1 MKMFVRCWGMV
12 LLLALAS
19 CEKDSAKVSG
29 ITVTPASVTLE
40 AGKTVSLKAAVVP
53 ETAADKT
60 VRWESENPAVA
71 DVTASGV
78 VTAKTAGETSVTA
91 VTTDGNYR
99 ASCLITVIGKTDVT
113 GVRIDET
120 FPVPVGKEVGL
131 NYAVLPTDASVKTVL
146 FTVEKG
152 KESVLTL
159 EDSNRGIVKGVA
171 VGTAQVTVTTA
182 EGGYSDSCAVTVY
195 RAAEKVTITS
205 DGYDAAAGLE
215 AGLTLTL
222 TATVSGEPTYDTV
235 FWATSDPQTAA
246 VDADGTVTA
255 KAPGTVT
262 VRASLHPFDN
272 PEYPADVTA
281 EIEIDI
287 VAGGAAVESVAINEG
302 ETVTMFRGETK
313 QLTCTVNPPNASEKT
328 VVWSVTEGADV
339 VSVNA
344 DTGEVTALGPGR
356 ATVTVTSR
364 SDATKTDSCT
374 VTVREAVTAV
384 RLDRDSLQLTLTE
397 AGKTETLTAAVEPQ
411 EATDHSV
418 LWTADP
424 EGIVSVENGTVTAL
438 NAGTATVRVESV
450 SNPGVYDEC
459 EVTVIS
465 PVTQITLNHSVYPA
479 DSGTFEVGLDFVLS
493 ATVTPGDAT
502 DKRLIWSV
510 SPADI
515 VSLDVATGTAPATGT
530 VTVTALK
537 AGTATVTVTAADGFG
552 ASASCD
558 VTVSPATAAVTK
570 IVLNRESVNLYK
582 GKNYRLT
589 ASVEPPNAAD
599 KTVTWSLEGGDGVA
613 TLSDD
618 GHLSVDS
625 NAGAAMFTVK
635 ATAGDASGVTAT
647 CAVTVRTELI
657 PAGALF
663 DAVADV
669 TGKQNFTEDD
679 LANVSELEVDP
690 ASGTKALYGL
700 ELMPNLLSLDCS
712 GGYLT
717 DLDTSMNPKLET
729 LICNGNSLEKL
740 DLRSNS
746 ALKNL
751 VCGYQGFK
759 KVTLYLPSSLWERWD
774 NEWSRND
781 SNDNVTLV
789 RE

>member
-12 LLLALAS
+12 LLLALAG
-19 CEKDSAKVSG
+19 CEKDPVKVSG
-29 ITVTPASVTLE
+29 VTVTPASVTLE

-78 VTAKTAGETSVTA
+78 VTAKAAGETSVTA

-146 FTVEKG
+146 FTVEEG
-152 KESVLTL
+152 KEDVLTL

-195 RAAEKVTITS
+195 RAAEKVTITA

-215 AGLTLTL
+215 AGLTLAL
-222 TATVSGEPTYDTV
+222 TATVSGEPTYGTV

-246 VDADGTVTA
+246 VDAKGTVTA

-272 PEYPADVTA
+272 PDYPADVTA

-287 VAGGAAVESVAINEG
+287 VAGSAAVESVAINEG
-302 ETVTMFRGETK
+302 ETVTMFKGETK
-313 QLTCTVNPPNASEKT
+313 QLTCTVNPLNASEKT
-328 VVWSVTEGADV
+328 VVWSVTEGDDV

-344 DTGEVTALGPGR
+344 DTGEVTALRPGS

-364 SDATKTDSCT
+364 SDDAKSDSCT

-384 RLDRDSLQLTLTE
+384 RLDRNSLQLTLTE
-397 AGKTETLTAAVEPQ
+397 DGKTATLTAAVEPE
-411 EATDHSV
+411 EATDRTV
-418 LWTADP
+418 RWTAVPD
-424 EGIVSVENGTVTAL
+424 GIVSVENGTVTAL
-438 NAGTATVRVESV
+438 KAGTATVRAESV

-479 DSGTFEVGLDFVLS
+479 APGTFEVGLDFVLS

-502 DKRLIWSV
+502 DKRLTWSV
-510 SPADI
+510 SPENI
-515 VSLDVATGTAPATGT
+515 VSLDAATG
-530 VTVTALK
+530 TVTALK
-537 AGTATVTVTAADGFG
+537 AGTATVTVSAADGFG
-552 ASASCD
+552 ASASC
-558 VTVSPATAAVTK
+558 VITVSPATAAVTK

-582 GKNYRLT
+582 GKSYRLT
-589 ASVEPPNAAD
+589 ASVEPPNAAV
-599 KTVTWSLEGGDGVA
+599 KTVTWSLEGGDVPA
-613 TLSDD
+613 TISDD
-618 GHLSVDS
+618 GLLSVNS
-625 NAGAAMFTVK
+625 NAGTAMFTVK
-635 ATAGDASGVTAT
+635 ATAGNDSGVTAT

-663 DAVADV
+663 DAVAVV

-679 LANVSELEVDP
+679 LANVSELKVAA
-690 ASGTKALYGL
+690 ASGTTALYGL

-712 GGYLT
+712 GGFLT

-781 SNDNVTLV
+781 SNGNVTLV

>member
-60 VRWESENPAVA
+60 VRWESENPTVA

-78 VTAKTAGETSVTA
+78 VTAKAAGETSVTA

-113 GVRIDET
+113 GVRIEET

-146 FTVEKG
+146 FTVEEG
-152 KESVLTL
+152 KEDVLTL
-159 EDSNRGIVKGVA
+159 EDPNRGIVKGVA
-171 VGTAQVTVTTA
+171 VGAAQVTVTTA

-222 TATVSGEPTYDTV
+222 TATVSGEPTYSTV

-246 VDADGTVTA
+246 VAANGTVTA
-255 KAPGTVT
+255 KEPGTVT

-272 PEYPADVTA
+272 PDYPADVTA
-281 EIEIDI
+281 EIKIDI
-287 VAGGAAVESVAINEG
+287 VAGSAAVESVVINEG

-313 QLTCTVNPPNASEKT
+313 QLTCTVNPANASEKT

-344 DTGEVTALGPGR
+344 DTGEVTALRPGS
-356 ATVTVTSR
+356 ATVTVTSQ
-364 SDATKTDSCT
+364 SDAAKSASCT
-374 VTVREAVTAV
+374 VTVQEAVTAV
-384 RLDRDSLQLTLTE
+384 RLNSDSLRLTLTGD
-397 AGKTETLTAAVEPQ
+397 GKTAPLTAAVEPQ
-411 EATDHSV
+411 EATDPTV
-418 LWTADP
+418 RWTADP

-438 NAGTATVRVESV
+438 KAGTATVRAESV

-465 PVTQITLNHSVYPA
+465 PVTQITLNHSDYPA
-479 DSGTFEVGLDFVLS
+479 DPGTFEVGLDFVLS

-510 SPADI
+510 SPENI
-515 VSLDVATGTAPATGT
+515 VSLDAATGTA
-530 VTVTALK
+530 TALE

-552 ASASCD
+552 ASASCV
-558 VTVSPATAAVTK
+558 VTVSPATADVTK

-582 GKNYRLT
+582 GGSYRLT
-589 ASVEPPNAAD
+589 ASVEPPNAAV
-599 KTVTWSLEGGDGVA
+599 KTVTWSLEGGDVPA
-613 TLSDD
+613 TISDD
-618 GHLSVDS
+618 GLLSVNS
-625 NAGAAMFTVK
+625 NAGTAMFTVK
-635 ATAGDASGVTAT
+635 ATAGDASRVTAT
-647 CAVTVRTELI
+647 CKVTVRKELI

-663 DAVADV
+663 DAVVAA
-669 TGKQNFTEDD
+669 TGKQNFTEVD
-679 LANVSELEVDP
+679 LANVSGLEVAA
-690 ASGTKALYGL
+690 ASDTTALYGL

-712 GGYLT
+712 GGFLT
-717 DLDTSMNPKLET
+717 DLDTSMNPELET
-729 LICNGNSLEKL
+729 LICNGNSLKKL
-740 DLRSNS
+740 DLRSNT

-751 VCGYQGFK
+751 VCGNQGSNEL
-759 KVTLYLPSSLWERWD
+759 TLYLPSSLWEMWD
-774 NEWSRND
+774 NEWSGNKLFNR
-781 SNDNVTLV
+781 NVTLV

>member
-78 VTAKTAGETSVTA
+78 VTAKAAGETSVTA

-99 ASCLITVIGKTDVT
+99 ASCLVTVIGKTDVT
-113 GVRIDET
+113 GVRIEET

-146 FTVEKG
+146 FTVEEG
-152 KESVLTL
+152 KEDVLTL

-195 RAAEKVTITS
+195 RAAEKVTITA

-222 TATVSGEPTYDTV
+222 TATVSGEPTYGTV

-246 VDADGTVTA
+246 VATDGTVTA
-255 KAPGTVT
+255 KEPGTVT

-281 EIEIDI
+281 EIKIDI
-287 VAGGAAVESVAINEG
+287 VAGSAAVESVAINEG
-302 ETVTMFRGETK
+302 ETVAMFKGETK

-344 DTGEVTALGPGR
+344 DTGEVTALRPGS

-364 SDATKTDSCT
+364 SDAAKSDSCT
-374 VTVREAVTAV
+374 VTVQEAVTAV
-384 RLDRDSLQLTLTE
+384 RLNSDSLRLTLTE
-397 AGKTETLTAAVEPQ
+397 DGKTETLTAAVEPE
-411 EATDHSV
+411 EATDRSV
-418 LWTADP
+418 RWTAVPD
-424 EGIVSVENGTVTAL
+424 GIVSVENGTVTAL
-438 NAGTATVRVESV
+438 NAGTATVRAESV

-479 DSGTFEVGLDFVLS
+479 ASERFEVGLDFVLS

-502 DKRLIWSV
+502 DKRLTWSV
-510 SPADI
+510 SPENI
-515 VSLDVATGTAPATGT
+515 VSLDDATG
-530 VTVTALK
+530 TVTALK
-537 AGTATVTVTAADGFG
+537 AGTATVTVSAADGFG

-558 VTVSPATAAVTK
+558 ITVSPATAAVTK

-582 GKNYRLT
+582 GKSYRLT
-589 ASVEPPNAAD
+589 ASVEPPNAAV
-599 KTVTWSLEGGDGVA
+599 KTVTWSLEG
-613 TLSDD
+613 DD
-618 GHLSVDS
+618 GAATISNDGLLSVNS

-635 ATAGDASGVTAT
+635 ATAGDASEVTAT
-647 CAVTVRTELI
+647 CAVTVRTDLI

-663 DAVADV
+663 DAVAV
-669 TGKQNFTEDD
+669 ATGKQNFTEFD
-679 LANVSELEVDP
+679 LENVSELEVAV
-690 ASGTKALYGL
+690 ASGTTALYGL

-774 NEWSRND
+774 NEWSRNG
-781 SNDNVTLV
+781 SNYNVTLV

>member
-78 VTAKTAGETSVTA
+78 VTAKAAGETSVTA

-113 GVRIDET
+113 GVRIAET

-146 FTVEKG
+146 FTVEEG
-152 KESVLTL
+152 KENVLTL

-182 EGGYSDSCAVTVY
+182 EGGYSDSCVVTVY
-195 RAAEKVTITS
+195 RAAEKVTITAE
-205 DGYDAAAGLE
+205 DYDAAVGLE
-215 AGLTLTL
+215 AGLTLAL

-235 FWATSDPQTAA
+235 FWETSDPQTAA
-246 VDADGTVTA
+246 VAANGTVTA

-272 PEYPADVTA
+272 PDYPADVTA
-281 EIEIDI
+281 EIKIDI
-287 VAGGAAVESVAINEG
+287 VAGSAAVESVAINEG

-328 VVWSVTEGADV
+328 VVWSVTEGDDV

-344 DTGEVTALGPGR
+344 DTGEVTALRPGS
-356 ATVTVTSR
+356 ATVTATSR
-364 SDATKTDSCT
+364 SDAAKSDSCT
-374 VTVREAVTAV
+374 VTVQEAVTAV
-384 RLDRDSLQLTLTE
+384 RLDRDSLRLTLTE
-397 AGKTETLTAAVEPQ
+397 AGKTETLTATVEPQ
-411 EATDHSV
+411 EATDRSV
-418 LWTADP
+418 RWTAVPD
-424 EGIVSVENGTVTAL
+424 GIVSVENGTVTAL
-438 NAGTATVRVESV
+438 KAGTATVRAESG

-479 DSGTFEVGLDFVLS
+479 ASERFEVGLDFVLS

-502 DKRLIWSV
+502 DKRLKWSV
-510 SPADI
+510 SPENI
-515 VSLDVATGTAPATGT
+515 VSLDDATGT
-530 VTVTALK
+530 VTALE

-558 VTVSPATAAVTK
+558 ITVSPATAAVTK

-582 GKNYRLT
+582 GKSYRLT

-599 KTVTWSLEGGDGVA
+599 KTVTWSLEGGDGAA
-613 TLSDD
+613 TISPD
-618 GHLSVDS
+618 GLLSVDS

-635 ATAGDASGVTAT
+635 ATAEDGSGVTAT
-647 CAVTVRTELI
+647 CKVTVRTELI
-657 PAGALF
+657 PEGALF
-663 DAVADV
+663 DAVAAA
-669 TGKQNFTEDD
+669 TGKQNFTESD
-679 LANVSELEVDP
+679 LENVSELEVVA
-690 ASGTKALYGL
+690 ASALYGL

-781 SNDNVTLV
+781 SNYNVTLV

>member
-78 VTAKTAGETSVTA
+78 VTAKAAGETSVTA
-91 VTTDGNYR
+91 VTSDGNHR
-99 ASCLITVIGKTDVT
+99 ASCLVTVIGKTAVT
-113 GVRIDET
+113 GVKIDET

-146 FTVEKG
+146 FTVEEG
-152 KESVLTL
+152 KEDVLTL
-159 EDSNRGIVKGVA
+159 EDPNRGIVKGVA
-171 VGTAQVTVTTA
+171 VDTAQVTVTTA
-182 EGGYSDSCAVTVY
+182 EGGYSDSCVVTVY
-195 RAAEKVTITS
+195 RAAEKVTITA
-205 DGYDAAAGLE
+205 DDYETAAGLE
-215 AGLTLTL
+215 AGLTLAL
-222 TATVSGEPTYDTV
+222 TATVSGEPTYGTV

-246 VDADGTVTA
+246 VAEDGTVTA

-272 PEYPADVTA
+272 PDYPADVTA
-281 EIEIDI
+281 EIKIDI
-287 VAGGAAVESVAINEG
+287 VAGSAAVESVAINEG
-302 ETVTMFRGETK
+302 ETVAMFKGETK

-328 VVWSVTEGADV
+328 VVWSVTEGVDV

-364 SDATKTDSCT
+364 SDAAKSDSCT

-384 RLDRDSLQLTLTE
+384 RLNSDSLQLTLTE
-397 AGKTETLTAAVEPQ
+397 DGKTATLTAAVEPE
-411 EATDHSV
+411 EATDPTV
-418 LWTADP
+418 RWTAVPD
-424 EGIVSVENGTVTAL
+424 GIVSVENGTVTAL
-438 NAGTATVRVESV
+438 KAGTATVRAESV

-465 PVTQITLNHSVYPA
+465 PVTQITLNHSIYPA
-479 DSGTFEVGLDFVLS
+479 APGTFEVGLDFVLS
-493 ATVTPGDAT
+493 AAVTPGDAT
-502 DKRLIWSV
+502 DKRLTWSV
-510 SPADI
+510 SPENI
-515 VSLDVATGTAPATGT
+515 VSLDAATG
-530 VTVTALK
+530 TVTALK
-537 AGTATVTVTAADGFG
+537 AGTATVTVSAADGFG
-552 ASASCD
+552 ASDSCV

-582 GKNYRLT
+582 GKSYRLT
-589 ASVEPPNAAD
+589 ASVEPPNAAV
-599 KTVTWSLEGGDGVA
+599 KTVTWSLEGGDGAA
-613 TLSDD
+613 TISDD
-618 GHLSVDS
+618 GLLSVNS
-625 NAGAAMFTVK
+625 NAGTAIFTVK
-635 ATAGDASGVTAT
+635 ATAGDASEVTAT

-663 DAVADV
+663 DAVVAA
-669 TGKQNFTEDD
+669 TGQHKFTESD
-679 LANVSELEVDP
+679 LENVSGLEVAA
-690 ASGTKALYGL
+690 ASGTTALYGL

-729 LICNGNSLEKL
+729 LICNGNSLKKL

-751 VCGYQGFK
+751 VCGYQGFNN
-759 KVTLYLPSSLWERWD
+759 VTLYLPSSLWERWD
-774 NEWSRND
+774 NEWSLND
-781 SNDNVTLV
+781 SNSKVTLV

>member
-78 VTAKTAGETSVTA
+78 VTAKAAGETSVTA

-113 GVRIDET
+113 GVRIAET

-146 FTVEKG
+146 FTVEEG
-152 KESVLTL
+152 KENVLTL
-159 EDSNRGIVKGVA
+159 EDPNRGIVKGVA

-195 RAAEKVTITS
+195 RAAEKVTITA

-215 AGLTLTL
+215 AGLTLAL
-222 TATVSGEPTYDTV
+222 TATVFGEPTYGTV

-246 VDADGTVTA
+246 VVADGTVTA

-272 PEYPADVTA
+272 SDYPADVTA
-281 EIEIDI
+281 EIKIDI
-287 VAGGAAVESVAINEG
+287 VAGSAAVESVAINEG
-302 ETVTMFRGETK
+302 ETVTMFKGETK

-328 VVWSVTEGADV
+328 VVWSVTEGDDV

-364 SDATKTDSCT
+364 SDAAKSDSCT

-384 RLDRDSLQLTLTE
+384 RLDRNSLQLKLTE
-397 AGKTETLTAAVEPQ
+397 DGKTATLTAAVEPQ
-411 EATDHSV
+411 EATDRTV
-418 LWTADP
+418 RWTAVPD
-424 EGIVSVENGTVTAL
+424 GIVSVENGTVTAL
-438 NAGTATVRVESV
+438 KAGTATVRAESV

-479 DSGTFEVGLDFVLS
+479 APGTFEVGLDFVLS
-493 ATVTPGDAT
+493 AAVTPGDAT
-502 DKRLIWSV
+502 DKRLTWSV
-510 SPADI
+510 SPENI
-515 VSLDVATGTAPATGT
+515 VSLDDATG
-530 VTVTALK
+530 TVTALK

-552 ASASCD
+552 ASASCV

-582 GKNYRLT
+582 GKSYRLT
-589 ASVEPPNAAD
+589 ASVEPPNAAV
-599 KTVTWSLEGGDGVA
+599 KTVTWSLEGGDVPA
-613 TLSDD
+613 TISND
-618 GHLSVDS
+618 GLLSVNS
-625 NAGAAMFTVK
+625 NAGTAMFTVK

-647 CAVTVRTELI
+647 CEVTVRTELI

-663 DAVADV
+663 DAVVAA
-669 TGKQNFTEDD
+669 TGRHNFTESD
-679 LANVSELEVDP
+679 LENVSGLEVAP
-690 ASGTKALYGL
+690 ASGTTALYGL

-781 SNDNVTLV
+781 SNYNVTLV

>member
-1 MKMFVRCWGMV
+1 MKIFVRCWGMV

-29 ITVTPASVTLE
+29 VTVTPASVTLE

-78 VTAKTAGETSVTA
+78 VTAKAAGETSVTA

-152 KESVLTL
+152 KEAVLSL
-159 EDSNRGIVKGVA
+159 EDPNRGIVKGLA

-182 EGGYSDSCAVTVY
+182 EGGYSDSCVVTVY
-195 RAAEKVTITS
+195 RAAEKVTITA
-205 DGYDAAAGLE
+205 DGYEAAAGLE
-215 AGLTLTL
+215 AGLTLAL
-222 TATVSGEPTYDTV
+222 TATVFGEPTYGTV
-235 FWATSDPQTAA
+235 FWATSDPQIAA

-255 KAPGTVT
+255 KEPGTVT

-281 EIEIDI
+281 EIEIGI
-287 VAGGAAVESVAINEG
+287 VAGSAAVESVAINED
-302 ETVTMFRGETK
+302 ETVAMFKGETK

-328 VVWSVTEGADV
+328 VVWSVTEGTDY

-344 DTGEVTALGPGR
+344 DTGEVTALRPGS

-364 SDATKTDSCT
+364 SDAAKSDSCT

-384 RLDRDSLQLTLTE
+384 RLNSDSLQLTLTE
-397 AGKTETLTAAVEPQ
+397 DGKTATLTAAVEPE
-411 EATDHSV
+411 EATDPTV
-418 LWTADP
+418 RWTAVPD
-424 EGIVSVENGTVTAL
+424 GIVSVENGTVTAL
-438 NAGTATVRVESV
+438 KAGTATVRAESV

-465 PVTQITLNHSVYPA
+465 PVTQITLNHSIYPA
-479 DSGTFEVGLDFVLS
+479 APGTFEVGLDFVLS
-493 ATVTPGDAT
+493 AAVTPGDAT
-502 DKRLIWSV
+502 DKRLTWSV
-510 SPADI
+510 SPENI
-515 VSLDVATGTAPATGT
+515 VSLDAATG
-530 VTVTALK
+530 TVTALK
-537 AGTATVTVTAADGFG
+537 AGTATVTVSAADGFG
-552 ASASCD
+552 ASDSCV

-582 GKNYRLT
+582 GKSYRLT
-589 ASVEPPNAAD
+589 ASVEPPNAAV
-599 KTVTWSLEGGDGVA
+599 KTVTWSLEGGDGAA
-613 TLSDD
+613 TISDD
-618 GHLSVDS
+618 GLLSVNS
-625 NAGAAMFTVK
+625 NAGTAIFTVK
-635 ATAGDASGVTAT
+635 ATAGDASEVTAT

-663 DAVADV
+663 DAVVAA
-669 TGKQNFTEDD
+669 TGQHKFTESD
-679 LANVSELEVDP
+679 LENVSGLEVAA
-690 ASGTKALYGL
+690 ASGTTALYGL

-729 LICNGNSLEKL
+729 LICNGNSLKKL

-751 VCGYQGFK
+751 VCGYQGFNN
-759 KVTLYLPSSLWERWD
+759 VTLYLPSSLWERWD
-774 NEWSRND
+774 NEWSLND
-781 SNDNVTLV
+781 SNSKVTLV

>member
-78 VTAKTAGETSVTA
+78 VTAKAAGETSVTA

-113 GVRIDET
+113 GVRIEET

-146 FTVEKG
+146 FTVEEG
-152 KESVLTL
+152 KEDVLTL

-195 RAAEKVTITS
+195 RAAEKVTITA

-222 TATVSGEPTYDTV
+222 TATVSGEPTYGTV

-255 KAPGTVT
+255 KEPGTVT

-281 EIEIDI
+281 EIKIDI
-287 VAGGAAVESVAINEG
+287 VAGSAAVESVVINEG

-328 VVWSVTEGADV
+328 VVWSVTEGADY

-344 DTGEVTALGPGR
+344 DTGEVTALRPGN

-364 SDATKTDSCT
+364 SDAAKSDSCT
-374 VTVREAVTAV
+374 VTVQEAVTAV
-384 RLDRDSLQLTLTE
+384 RLNSDSLQLTLTGD
-397 AGKTETLTAAVEPQ
+397 GKTATLTAAVEPQ
-411 EATDHSV
+411 EATDPTV
-418 LWTADP
+418 RWTAVPD
-424 EGIVSVENGTVTAL
+424 GIVSVENGTVTAL
-438 NAGTATVRVESV
+438 NAGTATVRAESV

-479 DSGTFEVGLDFVLS
+479 ASERFEVGLDFVLS
-493 ATVTPGDAT
+493 AAVTPGNAT
-502 DKRLIWSV
+502 DKRLTWSV
-510 SPADI
+510 SPENI
-515 VSLDVATGTAPATGT
+515 VSLDDATG
-530 VTVTALK
+530 TVTALK
-537 AGTATVTVTAADGFG
+537 AGTATVTATAADGFG
-552 ASASCD
+552 ASASCV

-582 GKNYRLT
+582 GKSYRLT
-589 ASVEPPNAAD
+589 ASVEPPNAAV
-599 KTVTWSLEGGDGVA
+599 KTVTWSLEGGDRAA
-613 TLSDD
+613 TISND
-618 GHLSVDS
+618 GLLRVNS
-625 NAGAAMFTVK
+625 NAGATMFTVK

-647 CAVTVRTELI
+647 CAVTVRTDLI

-663 DAVADV
+663 DAVAAA
-669 TGKQNFTEDD
+669 TGKQNFTASD
-679 LANVSELEVDP
+679 LENVSELKVYP
-690 ASGTKALYGL
+690 ASGTTALYGL

-751 VCGYQGFK
+751 ECGYQGFNN
-759 KVTLYLPSSLWERWD
+759 VTLYLPSSLWERWD

-781 SNDNVTLV
+781 SNYNVTLV

>member
-78 VTAKTAGETSVTA
+78 VTAKAAGETSVTA

-113 GVRIDET
+113 GVRIEET

-146 FTVEKG
+146 FTVEEG
-152 KESVLTL
+152 KEDVLTL

-195 RAAEKVTITS
+195 RAAEKVTITA
-205 DGYDAAAGLE
+205 DGYEAAAGLE

-222 TATVSGEPTYDTV
+222 TATVSGEPTYGTV
-235 FWATSDPQTAA
+235 FWATSDPQTADVA
-246 VDADGTVTA
+246 TDGTVTA
-255 KAPGTVT
+255 KEPGTVT

-281 EIEIDI
+281 EIKIDI
-287 VAGGAAVESVAINEG
+287 VAGSAAVASVAINEG

-313 QLTCTVNPPNASEKT
+313 QLTCTVNPANASEKT
-328 VVWSVTEGADV
+328 VDWSVTAGADV

-344 DTGEVTALGPGR
+344 DTGEVTALRPGR

-364 SDATKTDSCT
+364 SDAAKSDSCT
-374 VTVREAVTAV
+374 VTVLEAVTAV
-384 RLDRDSLQLTLTE
+384 RLDRNSLRLTLTE
-397 AGKTETLTAAVEPQ
+397 DGKTATMTATVEPQ
-411 EATDHSV
+411 EATDPTV
-418 LWTADP
+418 RWTAVPD
-424 EGIVSVENGTVTAL
+424 GIVSVENGTVTAL
-438 NAGTATVRVESV
+438 NAGTATVRAESV

-465 PVTQITLNHSVYPA
+465 PVTQITLDHPVYPA
-479 DSGTFEVGLDFVLS
+479 DPGRFEVGLDFVLS

-502 DKRLIWSV
+502 DKRLNWSV
-510 SPADI
+510 SPENI
-515 VSLDVATGTAPATGT
+515 VSLDAATGTET

-552 ASASCD
+552 ASASCV

-582 GKNYRLT
+582 GRSYRLT
-589 ASVEPPNAAD
+589 ASVEPPNAAV
-599 KTVTWSLEGGDGVA
+599 KTVTWSLEGGDGAA
-613 TLSDD
+613 TISDD
-618 GHLSVDS
+618 GHLSVDP
-625 NAGAAMFTVK
+625 NAGEAMFTVK

-663 DAVADV
+663 DAVVAA
-669 TGKQNFTEDD
+669 TGKQEFTEVD
-679 LANVSELEVDP
+679 LKNVSGLEV
-690 ASGTKALYGL
+690 AAAGTTALYGL

-712 GGYLT
+712 GGDLT

-729 LICNGNSLEKL
+729 LICNGNSLKKL

-781 SNDNVTLV
+781 SNHNVTLV
-789 RE
+789 KE

>member
-1 MKMFVRCWGMV
+1 MKIFVRCWGMV

-78 VTAKTAGETSVTA
+78 VTAKAAGETSVTA

-146 FTVEKG
+146 FTVEEG
-152 KESVLTL
+152 KEDVLTL

-195 RAAEKVTITS
+195 RAAEKVTITA

-215 AGLTLTL
+215 AGLTLAL
-222 TATVSGEPTYDTV
+222 TATVFGEPTYGTV

-246 VDADGTVTA
+246 VAADGTVTA

-272 PEYPADVTA
+272 PDYPADVTA
-281 EIEIDI
+281 EIEIGI
-287 VAGGAAVESVAINEG
+287 VAGSAAVESVAINEG
-302 ETVTMFRGETK
+302 ETVAMFKGETK

-356 ATVTVTSR
+356 ATVTVTAR
-364 SDATKTDSCT
+364 SDAAKTDSCT

-384 RLDRDSLQLTLTE
+384 RLDCDSLPLTLTE
-397 AGKTETLTAAVEPQ
+397 DGKTATLTATVEPE
-411 EATDHSV
+411 EATDRSV
-418 LWTADP
+418 RWTAVPD
-424 EGIVSVENGTVTAL
+424 GIVSVENGTVTAL
-438 NAGTATVRVESV
+438 KAGTATVRAESV

-479 DSGTFEVGLDFVLS
+479 ASETFEVGLAFVLS
-493 ATVTPGDAT
+493 AAVTPGDAT
-502 DKRLIWSV
+502 DKRLTWSV
-510 SPADI
+510 SPENI
-515 VSLDVATGTAPATGT
+515 VSLDTATGI
-530 VTVTALK
+530 VTALE

-552 ASASCD
+552 ASASCV

-582 GKNYRLT
+582 GKSYRLT
-589 ASVEPPNAAD
+589 ASVEPPNAAV
-599 KTVTWSLEGGDGVA
+599 KTVTWSLEGGDVPA
-613 TLSDD
+613 TISND
-618 GHLSVDS
+618 GLLSVNS
-625 NAGAAMFTVK
+625 NAGTAMFTVK
-635 ATAGDASGVTAT
+635 ATAGDDSGVTAT

-663 DAVADV
+663 DAVAAV
-669 TGKQNFTEDD
+669 TGKQNFTEAD
-679 LANVSELEVDP
+679 LANVSELNVAA
-690 ASGTKALYGL
+690 ASGTTALYGL

-717 DLDTSMNPKLET
+717 DLDTSMNPQLET

-740 DLRSNS
+740 DLRSNT

-751 VCGYQGFK
+751 VCGYQGFNEL
-759 KVTLYLPSSLWERWD
+759 TLYLPSSLWERWER
-774 NEWSRND
+774 EWSLND

>member
-1 MKMFVRCWGMV
+1 MKIFVRCWGMV
-12 LLLALAS
+12 LLLALAG
-19 CEKDSAKVSG
+19 CEKDPVKVSG
-29 ITVTPASVTLE
+29 VTVTPASVSLE

-78 VTAKTAGETSVTA
+78 VTAKAAGETSVTA

-146 FTVEKG
+146 FTVEEG
-152 KESVLTL
+152 KEDVLTL

-171 VGTAQVTVTTA
+171 VGRAQVTVTTA

-195 RAAEKVTITS
+195 RAAEKVTITA
-205 DGYDAAAGLE
+205 DGYEATAGLE
-215 AGLTLTL
+215 VGLTLAL
-222 TATVSGEPTYDTV
+222 TATVFGEPTYDTV
-235 FWATSDPQTAA
+235 FWVTSDPQTAA
-246 VDADGTVTA
+246 VAEDGTVTA

-262 VRASLHPFDN
+262 VRASLHPFNNSD
-272 PEYPADVTA
+272 YPADVTA
-281 EIEIDI
+281 EIKIDI
-287 VAGGAAVESVAINEG
+287 VAGSAAVESVAINEG
-302 ETVTMFRGETK
+302 ETVTMFKGETK

-344 DTGEVTALGPGR
+344 DTGEVTALRPGR

-364 SDATKTDSCT
+364 SDAAKTDSCT

-384 RLDRDSLQLTLTE
+384 RLNSDSLRLTLTE
-397 AGKTETLTAAVEPQ
+397 DGKTETLTAAVEPQ
-411 EATDHSV
+411 EATDRTV
-418 LWTADP
+418 RWTAVPD
-424 EGIVSVENGTVTAL
+424 GIVSVENGTVTAL
-438 NAGTATVRVESV
+438 KAGTATVRAESV

-479 DSGTFEVGLDFVLS
+479 APGTFEVGLDFVLS
-493 ATVTPGDAT
+493 AAVTPGDAT
-502 DKRLIWSV
+502 DKRLTWSV
-510 SPADI
+510 SPENI
-515 VSLDVATGTAPATGT
+515 VSLDAATG
-530 VTVTALK
+530 TVTALK
-537 AGTATVTVTAADGFG
+537 AGTATVTVSAADGFG

-558 VTVSPATAAVTK
+558 ITVSPATAAVTK

-582 GKNYRLT
+582 GKSYRLT
-589 ASVEPPNAAD
+589 ASVEPPNAAV
-599 KTVTWSLEGGDGVA
+599 KTVTWSLEGDDGAA
-613 TLSDD
+613 TISDD
-618 GHLSVDS
+618 GLLSVDS
-625 NAGAAMFTVK
+625 NAGTAMFTVK
-635 ATAGDASGVTAT
+635 ATAGDNSGVTAT

-663 DAVADV
+663 DAVAVV

-679 LANVSELEVDP
+679 LTNVSELKVAA
-690 ASGTKALYGL
+690 ASGTTALYGL

-712 GGYLT
+712 GGFLT

-751 VCGYQGFK
+751 VCGYQGFN

-774 NEWSRND
+774 NEWSD
-781 SNDNVTLV
+781 SNYNVTLV

>member
-29 ITVTPASVTLE
+29 VTVTPASVTLE

-78 VTAKTAGETSVTA
+78 VMAKAAGETSVTA

-113 GVRIDET
+113 GVRIAKT

-146 FTVEKG
+146 FTVEEG
-152 KESVLTL
+152 KEDVLTL
-159 EDSNRGIVKGVA
+159 EDPNRGIVKGVA
-171 VGTAQVTVTTA
+171 VGIAQVTVTTA

-195 RAAEKVTITS
+195 RAAEKVTITA
-205 DGYDAAAGLE
+205 DGYEADAGLE
-215 AGLTLTL
+215 AGLTLAL

-246 VDADGTVTA
+246 VDAKGTVTA

-262 VRASLHPFDN
+262 VRASLHPFGNTD
-272 PEYPADVTA
+272 YPADVAA
-281 EIEIDI
+281 EIKINI
-287 VAGGAAVESVAINEG
+287 VAGSAAVESVAINEG
-302 ETVTMFRGETK
+302 ETVAMFRGETK

-328 VVWSVTEGADV
+328 VVWSVTAGADV

-344 DTGEVTALGPGR
+344 DTGEVTALGPGS

-364 SDATKTDSCT
+364 SDAAKTASCT
-374 VTVREAVTAV
+374 VTVLEAVTAV
-384 RLDRDSLQLTLTE
+384 RLNSDSLQLKLTE
-397 AGKTETLTAAVEPQ
+397 DGKTATLTAAVEPQ
-411 EATDHSV
+411 EATDRTV
-418 LWTADP
+418 QWTAVPD
-424 EGIVSVENGTVTAL
+424 GIVSVENGTVTAL
-438 NAGTATVRVESV
+438 KAGTATVRAESV

-479 DSGTFEVGLDFVLS
+479 ASERFEVGLDFVLS
-493 ATVTPGDAT
+493 AAVTPGDAT
-502 DKRLIWSV
+502 DKRLTWSV
-510 SPADI
+510 SPENI
-515 VSLDVATGTAPATGT
+515 VSLDDATGT
-530 VTVTALK
+530 VTALK
-537 AGTATVTVTAADGFG
+537 DGTATVTGTAADGFG
-552 ASASCD
+552 ASASCV
-558 VTVSPATAAVTK
+558 VTVSPATATVTK

-582 GKNYRLT
+582 GKSYRLT
-589 ASVEPPNAAD
+589 ASVEPPNAAV
-599 KTVTWSLEGGDGVA
+599 KTVTWSLEGGDVPA
-613 TLSDD
+613 TISND
-618 GHLSVDS
+618 GLLSVNS
-625 NAGAAMFTVK
+625 NAGTAMFTVK

-647 CAVTVRTELI
+647 CEVTVRTELI

-663 DAVADV
+663 DAVAAV
-669 TGKQNFTEDD
+669 TGKQNFTESD
-679 LANVSELEVDP
+679 LENVSGLEVAP
-690 ASGTKALYGL
+690 ASGTTALYGL

-781 SNDNVTLV
+781 SNYNVTLV

>member
-29 ITVTPASVTLE
+29 VTVTPASVTLE

-78 VTAKTAGETSVTA
+78 VMAKAAGETSVTA

-113 GVRIDET
+113 GVRIAKT

-146 FTVEKG
+146 FTVEEG
-152 KESVLTL
+152 KEDVLTL
-159 EDSNRGIVKGVA
+159 EDPNRGIVKGVA
-171 VGTAQVTVTTA
+171 VGIAQVTVTTA

-195 RAAEKVTITS
+195 RAAEKVTITA
-205 DGYDAAAGLE
+205 DGYEADAGLE
-215 AGLTLTL
+215 AGLTLAL

-246 VDADGTVTA
+246 VDAKGTVTA

-262 VRASLHPFDN
+262 VRASLHPFGNTD
-272 PEYPADVTA
+272 YPADVAA
-281 EIEIDI
+281 EIKINI
-287 VAGGAAVESVAINEG
+287 VAGSAAVESVAINEG
-302 ETVTMFRGETK
+302 ETVAMFRGETK

-328 VVWSVTEGADV
+328 VVWSVTAGADV

-344 DTGEVTALGPGR
+344 DTGEVTALGPGS

-364 SDATKTDSCT
+364 SDAAKTASCT
-374 VTVREAVTAV
+374 VTVLEAVTAV
-384 RLDRDSLQLTLTE
+384 RLNSDSLRLTLTGD
-397 AGKTETLTAAVEPQ
+397 GKTAILTAAVEPQ
-411 EATDHSV
+411 GATDPTV
-418 LWTADP
+418 RWTAVPD
-424 EGIVSVENGTVTAL
+424 GIVSVENGTVTAL
-438 NAGTATVRVESV
+438 KAGTATVRAESI

-479 DSGTFEVGLDFVLS
+479 APGRFEVGLDFVLS

-502 DKRLIWSV
+502 DKRLNWSV
-510 SPADI
+510 SPENI
-515 VSLDVATGTAPATGT
+515 VSLDAATGTET

-537 AGTATVTVTAADGFG
+537 AGQATVTVSAADGFG
-552 ASASCD
+552 ASASCV

-570 IVLNRESVNLYK
+570 IILNRESVNLYK
-582 GKNYRLT
+582 GKTYRLT

-613 TLSDD
+613 TISAD
-618 GHLSVDS
+618 GHLSVDP

-635 ATAGDASGVTAT
+635 ATAGNASGVTAT

-663 DAVADV
+663 DAVARA
-669 TGKQNFTEDD
+669 TGKQNFTESD
-679 LANVSELEVDP
+679 LENVSRLEVAA
-690 ASGTKALYGL
+690 ASALYGL

-717 DLDTSMNPKLET
+717 DLDTSMNSKLET

-781 SNDNVTLV
+781 SNYNVTLV

>member
-78 VTAKTAGETSVTA
+78 VTAKAAGETSVTA

-146 FTVEKG
+146 FTVEEG
-152 KESVLTL
+152 KEDVLTL

-195 RAAEKVTITS
+195 RAAEKVTITA

-215 AGLTLTL
+215 AGLTLAL
-222 TATVSGEPTYDTV
+222 TATVSGEPTYGTV

-246 VDADGTVTA
+246 VDAKGTVTA

-272 PEYPADVTA
+272 PDYPADVTA
-281 EIEIDI
+281 EIKIDI
-287 VAGGAAVESVAINEG
+287 VAGSAAVESVAINEG
-302 ETVTMFRGETK
+302 EPVTMFRGETK

-344 DTGEVTALGPGR
+344 DTGEVTALRPGR

-364 SDATKTDSCT
+364 SDAAKSDSCT

-384 RLDRDSLQLTLTE
+384 RLNSDSLQLTLTE
-397 AGKTETLTAAVEPQ
+397 DGKTETLTATVEPE
-411 EATDHSV
+411 EATDRSV
-418 LWTADP
+418 RWTAVPD
-424 EGIVSVENGTVTAL
+424 GIVSVENGTVTAL
-438 NAGTATVRVESV
+438 KAGTATVRAESV

-479 DSGTFEVGLDFVLS
+479 APGTFEVGLDFVLS

-510 SPADI
+510 SPENI
-515 VSLDVATGTAPATGT
+515 VSLDAATGTA
-530 VTVTALK
+530 TALE

-552 ASASCD
+552 ASASCV
-558 VTVSPATAAVTK
+558 VTVSPATADVTK

-582 GKNYRLT
+582 GGSYRLT
-589 ASVEPPNAAD
+589 ASVEPPNAAV
-599 KTVTWSLEGGDGVA
+599 KTVTWSLEGGDVPA
-613 TLSDD
+613 TISDD
-618 GHLSVDS
+618 GLLSVNS
-625 NAGAAMFTVK
+625 NAGTAMFTVK
-635 ATAGDASGVTAT
+635 ATAGDASRVTAT
-647 CAVTVRTELI
+647 CKVTVRKELI

-663 DAVADV
+663 DAVVAA
-669 TGKQNFTEDD
+669 TGKQNFTEVD
-679 LANVSELEVDP
+679 LANVSGLEVAA
-690 ASGTKALYGL
+690 ASDTTALYGL

-712 GGYLT
+712 GGFLT
-717 DLDTSMNPKLET
+717 DLDTSMNPELET
-729 LICNGNSLEKL
+729 LICNGNSLKKL
-740 DLRSNS
+740 DLRSNT

-751 VCGYQGFK
+751 VCGNQGSNEL
-759 KVTLYLPSSLWERWD
+759 TLYLPSSLWEMWD
-774 NEWSRND
+774 NEWSGNKLFNR
-781 SNDNVTLV
+781 NVTLV

>member
-1 MKMFVRCWGMV
+1 MKIFVRCWGMV

-78 VTAKTAGETSVTA
+78 VTAKAAGETSVTA

-146 FTVEKG
+146 FTVEEG
-152 KESVLTL
+152 KEDVLTL

-171 VGTAQVTVTTA
+171 VGRAQVTVTTA

-195 RAAEKVTITS
+195 RAAEKVTITA
-205 DGYDAAAGLE
+205 DGYEAAAGLE
-215 AGLTLTL
+215 AGLTLAL

-246 VDADGTVTA
+246 VAANGTVTA
-255 KAPGTVT
+255 KEPGTVT

-272 PEYPADVTA
+272 PDYPADVTA
-281 EIEIDI
+281 EIKIDI
-287 VAGGAAVESVAINEG
+287 VAGSAAVESVAINEG
-302 ETVTMFRGETK
+302 ETVAMFKGETK
-313 QLTCTVNPPNASEKT
+313 QLTCTVKPSNASEKT
-328 VVWSVTEGADV
+328 VVWSVTEGDDV
-339 VSVNA
+339 VFVNA
-344 DTGEVTALGPGR
+344 DTGEVTALRPGS
-356 ATVTVTSR
+356 ATVTVTAR
-364 SDATKTDSCT
+364 SDAAKSASCT

-384 RLDRDSLQLTLTE
+384 RLNRDSLRLTLTE
-397 AGKTETLTAAVEPQ
+397 DGKTETLTATVEPE
-411 EATDHSV
+411 EATDRSV
-418 LWTADP
+418 RWTAVPD
-424 EGIVSVENGTVTAL
+424 GIVSVENGTVTAL
-438 NAGTATVRVESV
+438 KAGTATVRAESV

-479 DSGTFEVGLDFVLS
+479 ASEPFEVGLDFVLS

-502 DKRLIWSV
+502 DKRLTWSV
-510 SPADI
+510 SPENI
-515 VSLDVATGTAPATGT
+515 VSLDAATG
-530 VTVTALK
+530 TVTALK

-552 ASASCD
+552 ASASC
-558 VTVSPATAAVTK
+558 VITVSPATADVTK

-582 GKNYRLT
+582 GKSYRLT
-589 ASVEPPNAAD
+589 ASVEPPNAAV
-599 KTVTWSLEGGDGVA
+599 KTVTWSLEGGDGAA
-613 TLSDD
+613 TISDD
-618 GHLSVDS
+618 GLLSVNS
-625 NAGAAMFTVK
+625 NAGTAMFTVK

-663 DAVADV
+663 DAVAAA

-679 LANVSELEVDP
+679 LANVSELNVAP
-690 ASGTKALYGL
+690 ASDTKALYGL

-712 GGYLT
+712 GGFLT

-729 LICNGNSLEKL
+729 LICNGNALTRL
-740 DLRSNS
+740 DLRENPN
-746 ALKNL
+746 LKTL
-751 VCGYQGFK
+751 ECGSQSGWYSK
-759 KVTLYLPSSLWERWD
+759 DMELYLPESLWTQWEEKWSAD
-774 NEWSRND
+774 NIS
-781 SNDNVTLV
+781 VTLV
-789 RE
+789 KE

>member
-1 MKMFVRCWGMV
+1 MKMFIRCWGMV
-12 LLLALAS
+12 LLLALAG

-78 VTAKTAGETSVTA
+78 VTAKAAGETSVTA

-99 ASCLITVIGKTDVT
+99 ASCLVTVIGKTDVT
-113 GVRIDET
+113 GVRIDGT

-146 FTVEKG
+146 FTVEEG
-152 KESVLTL
+152 KEDVLTI
-159 EDSNRGIVKGVA
+159 EDPNRGIVKGLA
-171 VGTAQVTVTTA
+171 VGAAQVTVTTA

-195 RAAEKVTITS
+195 RAAEKVTITA

-222 TATVSGEPTYDTV
+222 TATVSGEPTYGTV

-246 VDADGTVTA
+246 VATDGTVTA

-272 PEYPADVTA
+272 TDYPADVTA
-281 EIEIDI
+281 EIKIDI
-287 VAGGAAVESVAINEG
+287 VAGSAAVESVAINEG
-302 ETVTMFRGETK
+302 ETVAMFKGETK

-344 DTGEVTALGPGR
+344 DTGEVTALRPGN
-356 ATVTVTSR
+356 ATVTVTSQ
-364 SDATKTDSCT
+364 SDAAKSASCT
-374 VTVREAVTAV
+374 VTVLEAVTAV
-384 RLDRDSLQLTLTE
+384 RLNSDSLQLTLTGD
-397 AGKTETLTAAVEPQ
+397 GKTAILTAEVEPQ
-411 EATDHSV
+411 DATDPTV
-418 LWTADP
+418 RWTAVPD
-424 EGIVSVENGTVTAL
+424 GIVSVENGTVTAL
-438 NAGTATVRVESV
+438 NAGTATVRAESV

-465 PVTQITLNHSVYPA
+465 PVTQITLNHSDYPA
-479 DSGTFEVGLDFVLS
+479 DPGRFEVGLDFVLS

-515 VSLDVATGTAPATGT
+515 VSLDAATG
-530 VTVTALK
+530 TVTALK
-537 AGTATVTVTAADGFG
+537 AGTATVTVSAADGFG

-558 VTVSPATAAVTK
+558 ITVSPATAAVTK

-582 GKNYRLT
+582 GRSYRLT
-589 ASVEPPNAAD
+589 ASVEPPNAAV
-599 KTVTWSLEGGDGVA
+599 KTVTWSLEGGDGAA
-613 TLSDD
+613 TISND
-618 GHLSVDS
+618 GLLSVNS
-625 NAGAAMFTVK
+625 NAGEVMFTVK
-635 ATAGDASGVTAT
+635 ATAASGVTAT
-647 CAVTVRTELI
+647 CKVTVRTELI

-663 DAVADV
+663 DAVVAA

-679 LANVSELEVDP
+679 LKNVSELEVDP
-690 ASGTKALYGL
+690 PSGTTALYGL

-712 GGYLT
+712 GGFLT

-751 VCGYQGFK
+751 LCGYQGLK
-759 KVTLYLPSSLWERWD
+759 KVTLYLPSSLWEKWD
-774 NEWSRND
+774 NEWSTNEF
-781 SNDNVTLV
+781 NYNVTLV

>member
-1 MKMFVRCWGMV
+1 MKIFVRCWGMV

-29 ITVTPASVTLE
+29 VTVTPASVTLE

-78 VTAKTAGETSVTA
+78 VTAKAAGETSVTA

-146 FTVEKG
+146 FTVKEG
-152 KESVLTL
+152 KENVLTL

-195 RAAEKVTITS
+195 RAAEKVTITA

-215 AGLTLTL
+215 AGLTLAL
-222 TATVSGEPTYDTV
+222 TATVSGEPTYGTV
-235 FWATSDPQTAA
+235 IWATSDPQTAA
-246 VDADGTVTA
+246 VAADGTVTA

-262 VRASLHPFDN
+262 VRASLHPFNN
-272 PEYPADVTA
+272 PDYPADVTA
-281 EIEIDI
+281 EIKIDI
-287 VAGGAAVESVAINEG
+287 VAGSAAVESVAINEG
-302 ETVTMFRGETK
+302 ETVAMFKGETK

-364 SDATKTDSCT
+364 SDAAKSDSCT

-384 RLDRDSLQLTLTE
+384 RLNSDSLQLTLTGD
-397 AGKTETLTAAVEPQ
+397 GKTETLTAAVEPQ
-411 EATDHSV
+411 EATDRTV
-418 LWTADP
+418 RWTAVPD
-424 EGIVSVENGTVTAL
+424 GIVSVENGTVTAL
-438 NAGTATVRVESV
+438 KAGTATVRAESV

-479 DSGTFEVGLDFVLS
+479 APGRFEVGLDFVLS

-502 DKRLIWSV
+502 DKRLKWSV
-510 SPADI
+510 SPENI
-515 VSLDVATGTAPATGT
+515 VSLDDATG
-530 VTVTALK
+530 TVTALK

-552 ASASCD
+552 ASASCV
-558 VTVSPATAAVTK
+558 VTVSPATADVTK

-582 GKNYRLT
+582 GKSYRLT
-589 ASVEPPNAAD
+589 ASVEPPNAAI
-599 KTVTWSLEGGDGVA
+599 KTVTWSLEGGDGAA
-613 TLSDD
+613 TISDD
-618 GHLSVDS
+618 GLLSVNS
-625 NAGAAMFTVK
+625 NAGTAMFTVK
-635 ATAGDASGVTAT
+635 ATAGDASGVTVT

-657 PAGALF
+657 PAGVLF
-663 DAVADV
+663 DAVAAV
-669 TGKQNFTEDD
+669 TGKQNFTESD
-679 LANVSELEVDP
+679 LENVSGLEVAP
-690 ASGTKALYGL
+690 ASGTTALYGL

-781 SNDNVTLV
+781 SNYNVTLV

>member
-29 ITVTPASVTLE
+29 VTVTPASVTLE

-78 VTAKTAGETSVTA
+78 VTAKAAGETSVTA

-146 FTVEKG
+146 FTVEEG
-152 KESVLTL
+152 KEDVLTL

-171 VGTAQVTVTTA
+171 VGAAQVTVTTA

-195 RAAEKVTITS
+195 RAAEKVTITA
-205 DGYDAAAGLE
+205 DGYEAAAGLE
-215 AGLTLTL
+215 AGLTLAL
-222 TATVSGEPTYDTV
+222 MATVFGEPTYGTV

-255 KAPGTVT
+255 KEPGTVT

-281 EIEIDI
+281 EIEIEI
-287 VAGGAAVESVAINEG
+287 VAGSAAVESVAINEG
-302 ETVTMFRGETK
+302 ETVAMFKGETK

-328 VVWSVTEGADV
+328 VVWSVTEGDDV

-344 DTGEVTALGPGR
+344 DTGEVTALRPGS

-364 SDATKTDSCT
+364 SDAAKSDSCT

-384 RLDRDSLQLTLTE
+384 QLNSDSLQLTLTE
-397 AGKTETLTAAVEPQ
+397 DGKTATLTAAVEPE
-411 EATDHSV
+411 EATDRTV
-418 LWTADP
+418 RWTAVPD
-424 EGIVSVENGTVTAL
+424 GIVSVENGTVTAL
-438 NAGTATVRVESV
+438 KAGTATVRAESV

-479 DSGTFEVGLDFVLS
+479 APGTFEVGLDFVLS
-493 ATVTPGDAT
+493 AAVTPGDAT
-502 DKRLIWSV
+502 DKRLTWSV
-510 SPADI
+510 LPEDI
-515 VSLDVATGTAPATGT
+515 VSLDAATG
-530 VTVTALK
+530 TVTALK
-537 AGTATVTVTAADGFG
+537 AGTATVTVSAADGFG
-552 ASASCD
+552 ASASCV

-582 GKNYRLT
+582 GKSYRLT
-589 ASVEPPNAAD
+589 ASVEPPNAAV
-599 KTVTWSLEGGDGVA
+599 KTVTWSLEGDDGAA
-613 TLSDD
+613 TISDD
-618 GHLSVDS
+618 GLLSVNS

-635 ATAGDASGVTAT
+635 ATAGVASGVTAT

-663 DAVADV
+663 DAVVAA
-669 TGKQNFTEDD
+669 TGRHNFTESD
-679 LANVSELEVDP
+679 LEKVSGLKVAA
-690 ASGTKALYGL
+690 ASGTTALYGL

-712 GGYLT
+712 GGFLT

-729 LICNGNSLEKL
+729 LICNGNSLKKL

-751 VCGYQGFK
+751 VCGYQGFN

-774 NEWSRND
+774 NEWSPND
-781 SNDNVTLV
+781 SNYNVTLV

>member
-78 VTAKTAGETSVTA
+78 VTAKAAGETSVTA

-99 ASCLITVIGKTDVT
+99 ASCLVTVIGKTDVT

-146 FTVEKG
+146 FTVEEG
-152 KESVLTL
+152 KEDVLTI
-159 EDSNRGIVKGVA
+159 EDPNRGIVKGVA
-171 VGTAQVTVTTA
+171 VGEAQVTVTTA

-195 RAAEKVTITS
+195 RAAEKVTITA
-205 DGYDAAAGLE
+205 DGYEAAAGLE
-215 AGLTLTL
+215 AGLTLAL

-246 VDADGTVTA
+246 VAADGTVTA

-272 PEYPADVTA
+272 PDYPADVTA
-281 EIEIDI
+281 EIKIDI
-287 VAGGAAVESVAINEG
+287 VAGSAAVESVAINEG
-302 ETVTMFRGETK
+302 ETVTMFKGETK

-328 VVWSVTEGADV
+328 VVWSVTEGDDV

-344 DTGEVTALGPGR
+344 DTGEVTALRPGS

-364 SDATKTDSCT
+364 SDAAKTASCT

-384 RLDRDSLQLTLTE
+384 RLDRDSLRLTLTGD
-397 AGKTETLTAAVEPQ
+397 GKTATLTAAVEPE
-411 EATDHSV
+411 EATDRRV

-438 NAGTATVRVESV
+438 KAGTATVRAESV

-479 DSGTFEVGLDFVLS
+479 APGTFEVGLDFVLS
-493 ATVTPGDAT
+493 AAVTPGDAT
-502 DKRLIWSV
+502 DKRLTWSV
-510 SPADI
+510 SPENI
-515 VSLDVATGTAPATGT
+515 VSLDAATGT
-530 VTVTALK
+530 VTALK
-537 AGTATVTVTAADGFG
+537 DGTATVTVTAADDFG
-552 ASASCD
+552 ASAEC
-558 VTVSPATAAVTK
+558 VITVSPATAAVTK

-582 GKNYRLT
+582 GKSYRLT
-589 ASVEPPNAAD
+589 ASVEPPNAAV
-599 KTVTWSLEGGDGVA
+599 KTVTWSLEGGDEAA
-613 TLSDD
+613 TISDD
-618 GHLSVDS
+618 GLLSVNS
-625 NAGAAMFTVK
+625 NADTAMFTVK
-635 ATAGDASGVTAT
+635 ATAGDTSRVTAT
-647 CAVTVRTELI
+647 CEVTVRTELI

-663 DAVADV
+663 DAVVAA

-679 LANVSELEVDP
+679 LANVSELNVAP
-690 ASGTKALYGL
+690 ASGTTALYGL

-712 GGYLT
+712 GGFLT

-774 NEWSRND
+774 NEWSRNG
-781 SNDNVTLV
+781 SNYNVTLV

>member
-12 LLLALAS
+12 LLLALAG
-19 CEKDSAKVSG
+19 CEKDPAKVSG
-29 ITVTPASVTLE
+29 VTVTPASVSLE
-40 AGKTVSLKAAVVP
+40 AGKTVSLKAVVVP

-78 VTAKTAGETSVTA
+78 VTAKAAGETSVTA
-91 VTTDGNYR
+91 VTSDGNHR
-99 ASCLITVIGKTDVT
+99 ASCLVTVIGKTAVT
-113 GVRIDET
+113 GVKIDET

-152 KESVLTL
+152 KEAVLSL
-159 EDSNRGIVKGVA
+159 EDPNRGIVKGLA

-182 EGGYSDSCAVTVY
+182 EGGYSDSCVVTVY
-195 RAAEKVTITS
+195 RAAEKVTITT
-205 DGYDAAAGLE
+205 DGYEAAAGLE
-215 AGLTLTL
+215 AGLTLAL
-222 TATVSGEPTYDTV
+222 TATVFGEPTYGTV

-255 KAPGTVT
+255 KEPGTVT

-281 EIEIDI
+281 EIEIGI
-287 VAGGAAVESVAINEG
+287 VAGSAAVESVAINED
-302 ETVTMFRGETK
+302 ETVAMFKGETK

-328 VVWSVTEGADV
+328 VVWSVTEGDGV

-344 DTGEVTALGPGR
+344 DTGEVTALRPGS

-364 SDATKTDSCT
+364 SDAAKSDSCT

-384 RLDRDSLQLTLTE
+384 RLNSDSLQLTLTE
-397 AGKTETLTAAVEPQ
+397 DGKTATLTAAVEPE
-411 EATDHSV
+411 EATDRTV
-418 LWTADP
+418 RWTAVPD
-424 EGIVSVENGTVTAL
+424 GIVSVENGTVTAL
-438 NAGTATVRVESV
+438 KAGTATVRAESV

-465 PVTQITLNHSVYPA
+465 PVTQITLNHSIYPA
-479 DSGTFEVGLDFVLS
+479 APETFEVGLDFVLS
-493 ATVTPGDAT
+493 AAVTPGDAT
-502 DKRLIWSV
+502 DKRLTWSV
-510 SPADI
+510 SPENI
-515 VSLDVATGTAPATGT
+515 VSLDAATG
-530 VTVTALK
+530 TVTALK
-537 AGTATVTVTAADGFG
+537 AGTATVTVSAADGFG
-552 ASASCD
+552 ASASCV

-582 GKNYRLT
+582 GKSYRLT
-589 ASVEPPNAAD
+589 ASVEPPNAAV
-599 KTVTWSLEGGDGVA
+599 KTVTWSLEGGDVA
-613 TLSDD
+613 ATISDD
-618 GHLSVDS
+618 GLLSVNS
-625 NAGAAMFTVK
+625 NAGTAMFTVK
-635 ATAGDASGVTAT
+635 ATAGDDDSGVTAT

-663 DAVADV
+663 DAVVAA
-669 TGKQNFTEDD
+669 TGRPNFTESD
-679 LANVSELEVDP
+679 LENVSGLEVAA
-690 ASGTKALYGL
+690 ASGTTALYGL

-751 VCGYQGFK
+751 VCGYQGFNN
-759 KVTLYLPSSLWERWD
+759 VTLYLPSSLWERWD
-774 NEWSRND
+774 NEWSLND
-781 SNDNVTLV
+781 SNSKVTLV

>member
-1 MKMFVRCWGMV
+1 MKIFVRCWGMV

-60 VRWESENPAVA
+60 VRWESEYPAVD

-78 VTAKTAGETSVTA
+78 VTAKAAGETSVTA
-91 VTTDGNYR
+91 VTSDGNHR
-99 ASCLITVIGKTDVT
+99 ASCLVTVIGKTAVT
-113 GVRIDET
+113 GVKIDET

-146 FTVEKG
+146 FTVEEG
-152 KESVLTL
+152 KENVLTL
-159 EDSNRGIVKGVA
+159 EDPNRGIVKGVA

-195 RAAEKVTITS
+195 RAAEKVTITA
-205 DGYDAAAGLE
+205 DGYEAAAGLE
-215 AGLTLTL
+215 AGLTLAL
-222 TATVSGEPTYDTV
+222 RATVSGEPTYDTV

-246 VDADGTVTA
+246 VAEDGTVTA

-262 VRASLHPFDN
+262 VRASLHPFNNSD
-272 PEYPADVTA
+272 YPADVTA

-287 VAGGAAVESVAINEG
+287 VAGSAAVESVAINEG

-344 DTGEVTALGPGR
+344 DTGEVTALRPGS

-364 SDATKTDSCT
+364 SDAAKSDSCT

-384 RLDRDSLQLTLTE
+384 RLNSDSLRLTLTE
-397 AGKTETLTAAVEPQ
+397 DGKTETLTAAVEPE
-411 EATDHSV
+411 EATDRSV
-418 LWTADP
+418 RWTAVPD
-424 EGIVSVENGTVTAL
+424 GIVSVENGTVTAL
-438 NAGTATVRVESV
+438 KAGTATVRAESV

-465 PVTQITLNHSVYPA
+465 PVTQITLDHSVYPA
-479 DSGTFEVGLDFVLS
+479 APGTFEVGLDFVLS

-502 DKRLIWSV
+502 DKRLTWSV
-510 SPADI
+510 SPENI
-515 VSLDVATGTAPATGT
+515 VSLDAATGT
-530 VTVTALK
+530 VTALK
-537 AGTATVTVTAADGFG
+537 DGTATVTVTAADGFG
-552 ASASCD
+552 ASASCV

-582 GKNYRLT
+582 GKSYRLT
-589 ASVEPPNAAD
+589 ASVEPPNAAV
-599 KTVTWSLEGGDGVA
+599 KTVTWSLEGGDGAA
-613 TLSDD
+613 TISDD
-618 GHLSVDS
+618 GLLSVNS

-635 ATAGDASGVTAT
+635 ATAGNASGVTAT

-669 TGKQNFTEDD
+669 TDKQNFTEDD
-679 LANVSELEVDP
+679 LANVSELNVAP
-690 ASGTKALYGL
+690 ASGTTALYGL

-774 NEWSRND
+774 NEWSRN
-781 SNDNVTLV
+781 NFNYNVTLV

>member
-78 VTAKTAGETSVTA
+78 VTAKAAGETSVTA

-99 ASCLITVIGKTDVT
+99 ASCLVTVIGKTDVT
-113 GVRIDET
+113 GVRIEET

-146 FTVEKG
+146 FTVEEG
-152 KESVLTL
+152 KEDVLTL
-159 EDSNRGIVKGVA
+159 EDPNRGIVKGVA
-171 VGTAQVTVTTA
+171 VGAAQVTVTTA

-215 AGLTLTL
+215 AGLTLAL
-222 TATVSGEPTYDTV
+222 TATVSGEPTYGTV

-246 VDADGTVTA
+246 VDAKGTVTA

-281 EIEIDI
+281 EIKIDI
-287 VAGGAAVESVAINEG
+287 VAGSAAVESVAINEG

-313 QLTCTVNPPNASEKT
+313 QLTCTVNPANASEKT
-328 VVWSVTEGADV
+328 VVWSVTGGADV

-344 DTGEVTALGPGR
+344 DTGEVTALRPGS

-364 SDATKTDSCT
+364 SDAAKSASCT
-374 VTVREAVTAV
+374 VTVQEAVTAV
-384 RLDRDSLQLTLTE
+384 RLNSDSLRLSLTGD
-397 AGKTETLTAAVEPQ
+397 GKTATLTAEVEPE
-411 EATDHSV
+411 EATDPTV
-418 LWTADP
+418 RWTAVPD
-424 EGIVSVENGTVTAL
+424 EIVSVENGTVTAL
-438 NAGTATVRVESV
+438 KAGTATVRAESV

-465 PVTQITLNHSVYPA
+465 PVTQITLNHSDYPA
-479 DSGTFEVGLDFVLS
+479 DPGTFEVGLDFVLS
-493 ATVTPGDAT
+493 AAVTPGDAT
-502 DKRLIWSV
+502 DKRLNWSV
-510 SPADI
+510 SPENI
-515 VSLDVATGTAPATGT
+515 VSLDAATGT
-530 VTVTALK
+530 VTALE
-537 AGTATVTVTAADGFG
+537 AGTATVTVSAADGFG
-552 ASASCD
+552 ASASCV
-558 VTVSPATAAVTK
+558 VTVSPATADVTK
-570 IVLNRESVNLYK
+570 IVLNRESVSLYK
-582 GKNYRLT
+582 GGSYRLT

-613 TLSDD
+613 TISND
-618 GHLSVDS
+618 GLLSVDP
-625 NAGAAMFTVK
+625 NADTAMFTVK
-635 ATAGDASGVTAT
+635 ATAGDGSGVTAT
-647 CAVTVRTELI
+647 CEVTVRTELI

-663 DAVADV
+663 DAVAAA

-679 LANVSELEVDP
+679 LKKVSRLEVAA
-690 ASGTKALYGL
+690 ASALYGL

-781 SNDNVTLV
+781 SNYNVTLV

>member
-1 MKMFVRCWGMV
+1 MKMFIRCWGMV

-29 ITVTPASVTLE
+29 ITVTPASVSLE

-78 VTAKTAGETSVTA
+78 VTAKAAGETSVTA

-146 FTVEKG
+146 FTVEEG
-152 KESVLTL
+152 KEDVLTL

-182 EGGYSDSCAVTVY
+182 EGGYSDSCVVTVY
-195 RAAEKVTITS
+195 RAAEKVTITA
-205 DGYDAAAGLE
+205 DGYEAAAGLE
-215 AGLTLTL
+215 AGLTLAL
-222 TATVSGEPTYDTV
+222 TATVSGEPTYGTV

-246 VDADGTVTA
+246 VAADGTVTA

-287 VAGGAAVESVAINEG
+287 VAGSAAVESVAINEG

-313 QLTCTVNPPNASEKT
+313 QLTCTVNPANASEKT
-328 VVWSVTEGADV
+328 VVWSVTAGADV

-344 DTGEVTALGPGR
+344 DTGEVTAFGPGR

-364 SDATKTDSCT
+364 SAAAKTDSCT

-397 AGKTETLTAAVEPQ
+397 DGKTETLTAAVEPQ
-411 EATDHSV
+411 EATDPTV
-418 LWTADP
+418 RWTAVPD
-424 EGIVSVENGTVTAL
+424 GIVSVENGTVTAL
-438 NAGTATVRVESV
+438 KAGTATVRAESV

-479 DSGTFEVGLDFVLS
+479 AQETFEVGLDFVLS
-493 ATVTPGDAT
+493 AAVTPGDAT
-502 DKRLIWSV
+502 DKRLTWSV
-510 SPADI
+510 SPENI
-515 VSLDVATGTAPATGT
+515 VSLDVATGT
-530 VTVTALK
+530 VTALK
-537 AGTATVTVTAADGFG
+537 PGQATVTVTAADGFG
-552 ASASCD
+552 ASASCV

-582 GKNYRLT
+582 GKSYRLT

-613 TLSDD
+613 TISND
-618 GHLSVDS
+618 GLLSVNS
-625 NAGAAMFTVK
+625 NAGTAMFTVK

-663 DAVADV
+663 DAVVAA
-669 TGKQNFTEDD
+669 TGRHNFTESD
-679 LANVSELEVDP
+679 LENVSGLEVAP
-690 ASGTKALYGL
+690 ASGTTALYGL

-781 SNDNVTLV
+781 SNYNVTLV

>member
-19 CEKDSAKVSG
+19 CEKDSSKVSG

-78 VTAKTAGETSVTA
+78 VTAKAAGETSVTA

-113 GVRIDET
+113 GVRIEET

-146 FTVEKG
+146 FAVEEG
-152 KESVLTL
+152 KENVLTI
-159 EDSNRGIVKGVA
+159 EDPNRGIVKGVA

-195 RAAEKVTITS
+195 RAAEKVTITA
-205 DGYDAAAGLE
+205 DGYEAAAGLE

-222 TATVSGEPTYDTV
+222 TATVSGEPTYGTV

-246 VDADGTVTA
+246 VATDGTVTA
-255 KAPGTVT
+255 KEPGTVT

-281 EIEIDI
+281 EIKIDI
-287 VAGGAAVESVAINEG
+287 VAGSAAVESVVINEG
-302 ETVTMFRGETK
+302 ETVAMFRGETK

-328 VVWSVTEGADV
+328 VVWSVTEGDDV

-344 DTGEVTALGPGR
+344 DTGEVTALRPGS
-356 ATVTVTSR
+356 ATVTVTSL
-364 SDATKTDSCT
+364 SDAAKSASCT
-374 VTVREAVTAV
+374 VTVLEAVTAV

-397 AGKTETLTAAVEPQ
+397 AGKTATLTATVEPQ
-411 EATDHSV
+411 EATDPTV
-418 LWTADP
+418 RWTAVP

-438 NAGTATVRVESV
+438 NAGTATVRAESV

-479 DSGTFEVGLDFVLS
+479 APERFEVGLDFVLS

-502 DKRLIWSV
+502 DKRLTWSV
-510 SPADI
+510 SPENI
-515 VSLDVATGTAPATGT
+515 VSLDDATGT
-530 VTVTALK
+530 VTALK
-537 AGTATVTVTAADGFG
+537 DGTATVTVTAADGFG

-558 VTVSPATAAVTK
+558 ITVSPATAAVTK

-582 GKNYRLT
+582 GKSYRLT

-599 KTVTWSLEGGDGVA
+599 KTVTWSLEGGDGAA
-613 TLSDD
+613 TISDD
-618 GHLSVDS
+618 GLLSVNS

-635 ATAGDASGVTAT
+635 ATAGDASRVTAT
-647 CAVTVRTELI
+647 CAVTVRTDLI

-663 DAVADV
+663 DAVAV
-669 TGKQNFTEDD
+669 ATGKQNFTEFD
-679 LANVSELEVDP
+679 LENVSELKVDP
-690 ASGTKALYGL
+690 ASGTTALYGL

-712 GGYLT
+712 GGFLT

-774 NEWSRND
+774 NEWSLNG
-781 SNDNVTLV
+781 SNNNVTLV
-789 RE
+789 KE

>member
-12 LLLALAS
+12 LLLALAG
-19 CEKDSAKVSG
+19 CEKDPAKVSG
-29 ITVTPASVTLE
+29 VTVTPASVSLE
-40 AGKTVSLKAAVVP
+40 AGKTVSLKAVVVP

-78 VTAKTAGETSVTA
+78 VTAKAAGETSVTA
-91 VTTDGNYR
+91 VTSDGNHR
-99 ASCLITVIGKTDVT
+99 ASCLVTVIGKTAVT
-113 GVRIDET
+113 GVKIDET

-152 KESVLTL
+152 KEAVLSL
-159 EDSNRGIVKGVA
+159 EDPNRGIVKGLA

-182 EGGYSDSCAVTVY
+182 EGGYSDSCVVTVY
-195 RAAEKVTITS
+195 RAAEKVTITA
-205 DGYDAAAGLE
+205 DGYEAAAGLE
-215 AGLTLTL
+215 AGLTLAL
-222 TATVSGEPTYDTV
+222 TATVFGEPTYGTV

-255 KAPGTVT
+255 KEPGTVT

-281 EIEIDI
+281 EIEIGI
-287 VAGGAAVESVAINEG
+287 VAGSAAVESVAINEG
-302 ETVTMFRGETK
+302 ETVAMFKGETK

-328 VVWSVTEGADV
+328 VVWSVTEGDDV

-344 DTGEVTALGPGR
+344 DTGEVTALRPGS

-364 SDATKTDSCT
+364 SDAAKTDSCT

-384 RLDRDSLQLTLTE
+384 RLDRNSLQLTLTE
-397 AGKTETLTAAVEPQ
+397 DGKTETLTAAVEPE
-411 EATDHSV
+411 EATDPTV
-418 LWTADP
+418 RWTAVPD
-424 EGIVSVENGTVTAL
+424 GIVSVENGTVTAL
-438 NAGTATVRVESV
+438 KAGTATVRAESV

-479 DSGTFEVGLDFVLS
+479 VPEKFEVGLDFVLS
-493 ATVTPGDAT
+493 AAVTPGDAT
-502 DKRLIWSV
+502 DKRLTWSV
-510 SPADI
+510 SPENI
-515 VSLDVATGTAPATGT
+515 VSLDAATG
-530 VTVTALK
+530 TVTALK
-537 AGTATVTVTAADGFG
+537 AGTATVTVSAADGFG
-552 ASASCD
+552 ASASC
-558 VTVSPATAAVTK
+558 VITVSSATATVTK

-582 GKNYRLT
+582 GKSYRLT
-589 ASVEPPNAAD
+589 ASVEPPNAAV
-599 KTVTWSLEGGDGVA
+599 KTVTWSLEGGNGAA
-613 TLSDD
+613 TISDD
-618 GHLSVDS
+618 GLLSVNS
-625 NAGAAMFTVK
+625 NAGTAIFTVK
-635 ATAGDASGVTAT
+635 ATAGDDSGVTAT

-663 DAVADV
+663 DAVVAA
-669 TGKQNFTEDD
+669 TGRPNFTESD
-679 LANVSELEVDP
+679 LENVSGLEVAA
-690 ASGTKALYGL
+690 ASGTTALYGL

-712 GGYLT
+712 GGFLT

-751 VCGYQGFK
+751 VCGYQGFNN
-759 KVTLYLPSSLWERWD
+759 VTLYLPSSLWEMWD
-774 NEWSRND
+774 NEWSLND
-781 SNDNVTLV
+781 SNGNVTLV

>member
-78 VTAKTAGETSVTA
+78 VTAKAAGETSVTA

-113 GVRIDET
+113 GVRIDKT

-146 FTVEKG
+146 FTVQEG
-152 KESVLTL
+152 KEDVLTL

-195 RAAEKVTITS
+195 RAAEKVTITA

-215 AGLTLTL
+215 AGLTLAL

-246 VDADGTVTA
+246 VAADGTVTA

-272 PEYPADVTA
+272 TDYPADVTA

-287 VAGGAAVESVAINEG
+287 VAGSAAVESVAINDG
-302 ETVTMFRGETK
+302 ETVTMFKGETK

-344 DTGEVTALGPGR
+344 DTGEVTALRPGR

-364 SDATKTDSCT
+364 SDAAKSDSCT

-397 AGKTETLTAAVEPQ
+397 DGKTATLTAAVEPQ
-411 EATDHSV
+411 EATDRTV
-418 LWTADP
+418 RWTAVPD
-424 EGIVSVENGTVTAL
+424 GIVSVENGTVTAL
-438 NAGTATVRVESV
+438 KAGTATVRAESV

-479 DSGTFEVGLDFVLS
+479 APGTFEVGLDFVLS
-493 ATVTPGDAT
+493 AAVTPGDAT
-502 DKRLIWSV
+502 DKRLTWSV
-510 SPADI
+510 SPENI
-515 VSLDVATGTAPATGT
+515 VSLDVATG
-530 VTVTALK
+530 TVTALK
-537 AGTATVTVTAADGFG
+537 AGTATVTVTAADGYG
-552 ASASCD
+552 ASASCV
-558 VTVSPATAAVTK
+558 VTVSPATAAATK

-582 GKNYRLT
+582 GRSYRLT
-589 ASVEPPNAAD
+589 ASVEPPNAAV
-599 KTVTWSLEGGDGVA
+599 KTVTWSLEGGDGAA
-613 TLSDD
+613 TISND
-618 GHLSVDS
+618 GLLSVNS
-625 NAGAAMFTVK
+625 NAGTAMFTVK
-635 ATAGDASGVTAT
+635 VTAGDASGVTAT

-712 GGYLT
+712 GGFLT

-781 SNDNVTLV
+781 SNYNVTLV

>member
-29 ITVTPASVTLE
+29 VTVTPASVSLE
-40 AGKTVSLKAAVVP
+40 AGKTVSLKAVVVP

-78 VTAKTAGETSVTA
+78 VTAKAAGETSVTA
-91 VTTDGNYR
+91 VTSDGNHR
-99 ASCLITVIGKTDVT
+99 ASCLVTVIGKTAVT
-113 GVRIDET
+113 GVKIDET

-152 KESVLTL
+152 KEAVLSL
-159 EDSNRGIVKGVA
+159 EDPNRGIVKGLA

-195 RAAEKVTITS
+195 RAAEKVTITA
-205 DGYDAAAGLE
+205 DGYEAAAGLE
-215 AGLTLTL
+215 TGLTLAL
-222 TATVSGEPTYDTV
+222 TATVFGEPTYGTV

-255 KAPGTVT
+255 KEPGTVT

-287 VAGGAAVESVAINEG
+287 VAGSAAVESVAINEG
-302 ETVTMFRGETK
+302 GTVAMFRGETK

-328 VVWSVTEGADV
+328 VVWSVTEGDDV

-344 DTGEVTALGPGR
+344 DTGEVTALRPGS

-364 SDATKTDSCT
+364 SDAAKSDSCT

-384 RLDRDSLQLTLTE
+384 RLNRDSLQLTLTE
-397 AGKTETLTAAVEPQ
+397 DGKTATLTAAVEPE
-411 EATDHSV
+411 EATDRTV
-418 LWTADP
+418 RWTAVPD
-424 EGIVSVENGTVTAL
+424 GIVSVENGTVTAL
-438 NAGTATVRVESV
+438 KAGTATVRAESV

-479 DSGTFEVGLDFVLS
+479 ASETFEVGLDFVLS

-502 DKRLIWSV
+502 DKRLTWSV
-510 SPADI
+510 LPEDI
-515 VSLDVATGTAPATGT
+515 VSLDAATG
-530 VTVTALK
+530 TVTALK
-537 AGTATVTVTAADGFG
+537 AGTATVTVSAADGFG
-552 ASASCD
+552 ASASC
-558 VTVSPATAAVTK
+558 VITVSPATAAVTK

-582 GKNYRLT
+582 GKSYRLT
-589 ASVEPPNAAD
+589 ASVEPPNAAV
-599 KTVTWSLEGGDGVA
+599 KTVKWSLEGGDGTA
-613 TLSDD
+613 TISDD
-618 GHLSVDS
+618 GLLSVNS

-635 ATAGDASGVTAT
+635 ATAGDASRVTAT

-663 DAVADV
+663 DAVVAA
-669 TGKQNFTEDD
+669 TGRDNFTESD
-679 LANVSELEVDP
+679 LENVFELKVAA
-690 ASGTKALYGL
+690 ASGTTALYGL

-712 GGYLT
+712 GGFLT

-729 LICNGNSLEKL
+729 LICNGNSLKKL

-751 VCGYQGFK
+751 VCGYQGFN
-759 KVTLYLPSSLWERWD
+759 KVTLYLPSSLWEMWD
-774 NEWSRND
+774 NEWSPDD
-781 SNDNVTLV
+781 SNGNVTLV

>member
-1 MKMFVRCWGMV
+1 MKIFVRCWGMV

-40 AGKTVSLKAAVVP
+40 TGKTVSLKAAVVP

-78 VTAKTAGETSVTA
+78 VTAKAAGETSVTA

-113 GVRIDET
+113 GVRIEET

-146 FTVEKG
+146 FTVEEG
-152 KESVLTL
+152 KENVLTL

-182 EGGYSDSCAVTVY
+182 EGGYSDSCSVTVY
-195 RAAEKVTITS
+195 RAAEKVTITA
-205 DGYDAAAGLE
+205 DGYEAAAGLE
-215 AGLTLTL
+215 AGLTLAL

-255 KAPGTVT
+255 KEPGTVT

-281 EIEIDI
+281 EIKIDI
-287 VAGGAAVESVAINEG
+287 VAGSAAVESVAINEG

-364 SDATKTDSCT
+364 SDAAKTDSCT

-397 AGKTETLTAAVEPQ
+397 DGKTATLTAAVEPQ
-411 EATDHSV
+411 EATDRNV
-418 LWTADP
+418 RWTAVPD
-424 EGIVSVENGTVTAL
+424 GIVSVENGTVTAL
-438 NAGTATVRVESV
+438 KAGTATVRAESV

-479 DSGTFEVGLDFVLS
+479 ASERFEVGLDFVLS

-502 DKRLIWSV
+502 DKRLKWSV
-510 SPADI
+510 SPENI
-515 VSLDVATGTAPATGT
+515 VSLDDATG
-530 VTVTALK
+530 TVTALK
-537 AGTATVTVTAADGFG
+537 AGTATVTVSAADGFG

-558 VTVSPATAAVTK
+558 ITVSPATAAVTK

-582 GKNYRLT
+582 GKSYRLT
-589 ASVEPPNAAD
+589 ASVEPPNAAV
-599 KTVTWSLEGGDGVA
+599 KTVTWSLEGGDVPA
-613 TLSDD
+613 TISDD
-618 GHLSVDS
+618 GLLSVNS

-647 CAVTVRTELI
+647 CKVTVRKELI

-663 DAVADV
+663 DAVALA

-679 LANVSELEVDP
+679 LKNVSGLEVAA
-690 ASGTKALYGL
+690 ASALYGL

-717 DLDTSMNPKLET
+717 DLDTSMNSKLET

-751 VCGYQGFK
+751 VCGYQGLK

-774 NEWSRND
+774 NEWSRNG
-781 SNDNVTLV
+781 SNYNVTLV

>member
-78 VTAKTAGETSVTA
+78 VTAKAAGETSVTA

-146 FTVEKG
+146 FTVEEG
-152 KESVLTL
+152 KEDVLTL

-171 VGTAQVTVTTA
+171 VGAAQVTVTTA

-195 RAAEKVTITS
+195 RAAEKVTITA
-205 DGYDAAAGLE
+205 DGYEAAAGLE
-215 AGLTLTL
+215 AGLTLAL

-255 KAPGTVT
+255 KEPGTVT

-281 EIEIDI
+281 EIKIDI
-287 VAGGAAVESVAINEG
+287 VAGSAAVESVAINEG
-302 ETVTMFRGETK
+302 ETVAMFKGETK

-344 DTGEVTALGPGR
+344 DTGEVTALRPGR

-364 SDATKTDSCT
+364 SDAAKSDSCT

-397 AGKTETLTAAVEPQ
+397 DGKTETLTAAVEPQ
-411 EATDHSV
+411 EATDPTV
-418 LWTADP
+418 RWTAVPD
-424 EGIVSVENGTVTAL
+424 GIVSVENGTVTAL
-438 NAGTATVRVESV
+438 KAGTATVRAESV

-479 DSGTFEVGLDFVLS
+479 ASERFEVGLDFVLS

-502 DKRLIWSV
+502 DKRLTWSV
-510 SPADI
+510 SPENI
-515 VSLDVATGTAPATGT
+515 VSLDDATG
-530 VTVTALK
+530 TVTALK
-537 AGTATVTVTAADGFG
+537 AGTATVTVSAADGFG

-558 VTVSPATAAVTK
+558 ITVSPATAAVTK

-582 GKNYRLT
+582 GKSYRLT
-589 ASVEPPNAAD
+589 ASVEPPNAAV
-599 KTVTWSLEGGDGVA
+599 KTVTWSLEGGDGAA
-613 TLSDD
+613 TILDD
-618 GHLSVDS
+618 GLLSVNS
-625 NAGAAMFTVK
+625 NADTAMFTVK
-635 ATAGDASGVTAT
+635 ATAGDGSGVTAT

-663 DAVADV
+663 DAVAV
-669 TGKQNFTEDD
+669 ATGKQNFTEFD
-679 LANVSELEVDP
+679 LENVSELKVYP
-690 ASGTKALYGL
+690 ASGTEALYGL

-712 GGYLT
+712 GGFLT

-774 NEWSRND
+774 NEWSLNG
-781 SNDNVTLV
+781 SNNNVTLV
-789 RE
+789 KE

>member
-78 VTAKTAGETSVTA
+78 VTAKAAGETSVTA

-99 ASCLITVIGKTDVT
+99 ASCLVTVIGKTDVT
-113 GVRIDET
+113 GVRIEET

-146 FTVEKG
+146 FAVEEG
-152 KESVLTL
+152 KEDVLTL

-195 RAAEKVTITS
+195 RAAEKVTITA

-222 TATVSGEPTYDTV
+222 TATVSGEPTYGTV

-246 VDADGTVTA
+246 VATDGTVTA
-255 KAPGTVT
+255 KEPGTVT

-281 EIEIDI
+281 EIKIDI
-287 VAGGAAVESVAINEG
+287 VAGSAAVESVVINEG
-302 ETVTMFRGETK
+302 ETVAMFRGETK

-328 VVWSVTEGADV
+328 VVWSVTEGDDV

-344 DTGEVTALGPGR
+344 DTGEVTALRPGS
-356 ATVTVTSR
+356 ATVTVTSL
-364 SDATKTDSCT
+364 SDAAKSASCT
-374 VTVREAVTAV
+374 VTVLEAVTAV

-397 AGKTETLTAAVEPQ
+397 AGKTATLTATVEPQ
-411 EATDHSV
+411 EATDPTV
-418 LWTADP
+418 RWTAVP

-438 NAGTATVRVESV
+438 NAGTATVRAESV

-479 DSGTFEVGLDFVLS
+479 APERFEVGLDFVLS

-502 DKRLIWSV
+502 DKRLTWSV
-510 SPADI
+510 SPENI
-515 VSLDVATGTAPATGT
+515 VSLDDATGT
-530 VTVTALK
+530 VTALE

-552 ASASCD
+552 ASASC
-558 VTVSPATAAVTK
+558 VITVSPATAAVTK

-582 GKNYRLT
+582 GKSYRLT
-589 ASVEPPNAAD
+589 ASVEPPNAAV
-599 KTVTWSLEGGDGVA
+599 KTVTWSLEG
-613 TLSDD
+613 DD
-618 GHLSVDS
+618 GAATISNDGLLSVNS

-663 DAVADV
+663 DAVAV
-669 TGKQNFTEDD
+669 ATGKQNFTEFD
-679 LANVSELEVDP
+679 LENVSELEVAV
-690 ASGTKALYGL
+690 ASGTTALYGL

-712 GGYLT
+712 GGFLT

-774 NEWSRND
+774 NEWSRNG
-781 SNDNVTLV
+781 SNYNVTLV

>member
-1 MKMFVRCWGMV
+1 MKIFVRCWGMV

-78 VTAKTAGETSVTA
+78 VTAKAAGETSVTA

-146 FTVEKG
+146 FTVEEG
-152 KESVLTL
+152 KENVLTL

-195 RAAEKVTITS
+195 RAAEKVTITA
-205 DGYDAAAGLE
+205 DGYEAAAGLE
-215 AGLTLTL
+215 AGLTLAL
-222 TATVSGEPTYDTV
+222 TATVFGEPTYGTV

-246 VDADGTVTA
+246 VAADGTVTA

-272 PEYPADVTA
+272 PDYPADVTA
-281 EIEIDI
+281 EIEIGI
-287 VAGGAAVESVAINEG
+287 VAGSAAVESVAINEG
-302 ETVTMFRGETK
+302 ETVAMFKGETK

-344 DTGEVTALGPGR
+344 DTGEVTALGPGN
-356 ATVTVTSR
+356 ATVTVTAR
-364 SDATKTDSCT
+364 SDAAKTDSCT

-384 RLDRDSLQLTLTE
+384 RLDRDSLPLTLTE
-397 AGKTETLTAAVEPQ
+397 DGKTATLTATVEPE
-411 EATDHSV
+411 EATDRSV
-418 LWTADP
+418 RWTAVPD
-424 EGIVSVENGTVTAL
+424 GIVSVENGTVTAL
-438 NAGTATVRVESV
+438 KAGTAIVRAESV

-479 DSGTFEVGLDFVLS
+479 ASETFEVGLAFVLS
-493 ATVTPGDAT
+493 AAVTPGDAT
-502 DKRLIWSV
+502 DKRLTWSV
-510 SPADI
+510 SPENI
-515 VSLDVATGTAPATGT
+515 VSLDTATGI
-530 VTVTALK
+530 VTALE

-552 ASASCD
+552 ASASCV

-582 GKNYRLT
+582 GKSYRLT
-589 ASVEPPNAAD
+589 ASVEPPNAAV
-599 KTVTWSLEGGDGVA
+599 KTITWSLEGGDVPA
-613 TLSDD
+613 TISND
-618 GHLSVDS
+618 GLLSVNS
-625 NAGAAMFTVK
+625 NAGTAMFTVK

-663 DAVADV
+663 DAVAAA
-669 TGKQNFTEDD
+669 TGKQNFAEAD
-679 LANVSELEVDP
+679 LANVSELNVAA
-690 ASGTKALYGL
+690 ASGTTALYGL

-717 DLDTSMNPKLET
+717 DLDTSMNPQLET

-740 DLRSNS
+740 DLRSNT

-751 VCGYQGFK
+751 VCGYQGFNEL
-759 KVTLYLPSSLWERWD
+759 TLYLPSSLWERWER
-774 NEWSRND
+774 EWSLND

>member
-12 LLLALAS
+12 LLLALAG

-78 VTAKTAGETSVTA
+78 VTAKAAGETSVTA

-113 GVRIDET
+113 GVRIAET

-146 FTVEKG
+146 FTVEEG
-152 KESVLTL
+152 KENVLTL

-195 RAAEKVTITS
+195 RAAEKVTITA

-215 AGLTLTL
+215 AGLTLAL
-222 TATVSGEPTYDTV
+222 TATVSGEPTYGTV

-246 VDADGTVTA
+246 VAEDGTVTA

-272 PEYPADVTA
+272 PDYPADVTA
-281 EIEIDI
+281 EIKIDI
-287 VAGGAAVESVAINEG
+287 VAGSAAVESVAINEG
-302 ETVTMFRGETK
+302 ETVTMFKGETK

-328 VVWSVTEGADV
+328 VVWSVTEGDDV

-356 ATVTVTSR
+356 ATVTGTSR
-364 SDATKTDSCT
+364 SDAAKSDSCT

-384 RLDRDSLQLTLTE
+384 RLNSDSLQLTLTE
-397 AGKTETLTAAVEPQ
+397 DGKTATLTAAVEPQ
-411 EATDHSV
+411 EATDPTV
-418 LWTADP
+418 RWTAVPD
-424 EGIVSVENGTVTAL
+424 GIVSVENGTVTAL
-438 NAGTATVRVESV
+438 KAGTATVRAESV

-479 DSGTFEVGLDFVLS
+479 ASEKFEVGLDFVLS
-493 ATVTPGDAT
+493 AAVTPGDAT
-502 DKRLIWSV
+502 DKRLTWSV
-510 SPADI
+510 SPENI
-515 VSLDVATGTAPATGT
+515 VSLDDATG
-530 VTVTALK
+530 TVTALK

-552 ASASCD
+552 ASASC
-558 VTVSPATAAVTK
+558 VITVSPATAAVTK

-582 GKNYRLT
+582 GKSYRLT
-589 ASVEPPNAAD
+589 ASVEPPNAAV
-599 KTVTWSLEGGDGVA
+599 KTVTWSLEGGDVPA
-613 TLSDD
+613 TISND
-618 GHLSVDS
+618 GLLSVNS
-625 NAGAAMFTVK
+625 NAGTAMFTVK

-663 DAVADV
+663 DAVAAV

-690 ASGTKALYGL
+690 ASGTEALYGL

-751 VCGYQGFK
+751 VCGYQGFE

-774 NEWSRND
+774 NEWSRN
-781 SNDNVTLV
+781 NFNYNVTLV

>member
-12 LLLALAS
+12 LLLALAG
-19 CEKDSAKVSG
+19 CEKDPAKVSG
-29 ITVTPASVTLE
+29 VTVTPASVSLE
-40 AGKTVSLKAAVVP
+40 AGKTVSLKAVVVP

-78 VTAKTAGETSVTA
+78 VTAKAAGETSVTA
-91 VTTDGNYR
+91 VTSDGNHR
-99 ASCLITVIGKTDVT
+99 ASCLVTVIGKTAVT
-113 GVRIDET
+113 GVKIDET

-152 KESVLTL
+152 KEAVLTL
-159 EDSNRGIVKGVA
+159 EDPNRGIVKGVA
-171 VGTAQVTVTTA
+171 VGRAQVTVTTA

-195 RAAEKVTITS
+195 RAAEKVTITA
-205 DGYDAAAGLE
+205 DGYEAAAGLE
-215 AGLTLTL
+215 AGLTLAL
-222 TATVSGEPTYDTV
+222 TATVFGEPTYDTV

-255 KAPGTVT
+255 KEPGTVT

-287 VAGGAAVESVAINEG
+287 VAGSAAVESVAINEG
-302 ETVTMFRGETK
+302 ETVAMFKGETK

-328 VVWSVTEGADV
+328 VVWSVTEGGDV

-344 DTGEVTALGPGR
+344 DTGEVTALRPGS

-364 SDATKTDSCT
+364 SDPAKSDSCT

-384 RLDRDSLQLTLTE
+384 RLDRNSLQLTLTE
-397 AGKTETLTAAVEPQ
+397 DGKTATLTAAVEPE
-411 EATDHSV
+411 EATDRTV
-418 LWTADP
+418 RWTAVPD
-424 EGIVSVENGTVTAL
+424 GIVSVENGTVTAL
-438 NAGTATVRVESV
+438 KAGTATVRAESV

-479 DSGTFEVGLDFVLS
+479 APGTFEVGLDFVLS
-493 ATVTPGDAT
+493 AAVTPGDAT
-502 DKRLIWSV
+502 NKTLNWTV
-510 SPADI
+510 SPNDV
-515 VSLDVATGTAPATGT
+515 VSVDSETGK
-530 VTVTALK
+530 VTALK
-537 AGTATVTVTAADGFG
+537 AGTAIITVSAADNHGAEAACTVTV
-552 ASASCD
+552 SE
-558 VTVSPATAAVTK
+558 ATASVSE
-570 IVLNRESVNLYK
+570 IVLNRASLNLYK
-582 GKNYRLT
+582 GKSYQLT
-589 ASVEPPNAAD
+589 ASVEPPNAAV
-599 KTVTWSLEGGDGVA
+599 KTVTWSLEGDDGAA
-613 TLSDD
+613 TISDD
-618 GHLSVDS
+618 GLLSVDS
-625 NAGAAMFTVK
+625 NAGTAMFTVK
-635 ATAGDASGVTAT
+635 ATAGDNSGVTAT

-663 DAVADV
+663 DAVAVV

-679 LANVSELEVDP
+679 LANVSELKVAA
-690 ASGTKALYGL
+690 ASGTTALYGL

-712 GGYLT
+712 GGFLT

-729 LICNGNSLEKL
+729 LICNGNSLKKL

-751 VCGYQGFK
+751 VCGYQGFNN
-759 KVTLYLPSSLWERWD
+759 VTLYLPSSLWERWD
-774 NEWSRND
+774 NEWSLND
-781 SNDNVTLV
+781 SNRNVTLV

>member
-1 MKMFVRCWGMV
+1 M
-12 LLLALAS
+12 
-19 CEKDSAKVSG
+19 
-29 ITVTPASVTLE
+29 
-40 AGKTVSLKAAVVP
+40 
-53 ETAADKT
+53 
-60 VRWESENPAVA
+60 
-71 DVTASGV
+71 
-78 VTAKTAGETSVTA
+78 
-91 VTTDGNYR
+91 
-99 ASCLITVIGKTDVT
+99 
-113 GVRIDET
+113 
-120 FPVPVGKEVGL
+120 GKEVGL

-146 FTVEKG
+146 FTVEEG
-152 KESVLTL
+152 KEDVLTL

-171 VGTAQVTVTTA
+171 VGKAQVTVTTA

-195 RAAEKVTITS
+195 RAAEKVTITA
-205 DGYDAAAGLE
+205 DGYEAAAGLE
-215 AGLTLTL
+215 AGLTLAL
-222 TATVSGEPTYDTV
+222 AATVSGDPTYDTV

-246 VDADGTVTA
+246 VAANGTVTA

-272 PEYPADVTA
+272 TEYPADVTA
-281 EIEIDI
+281 EIEIRI
-287 VAGGAAVESVAINEG
+287 VAGSAAVESVAINEG
-302 ETVTMFRGETK
+302 GTVAMFRGETK

-328 VVWSVTEGADV
+328 VVWSVTEGADY

-344 DTGEVTALGPGR
+344 DTGEVTALRPGS

-364 SDATKTDSCT
+364 SDAAKTDSCT

-384 RLDRDSLQLTLTE
+384 RLNSDSLRLTLTE
-397 AGKTETLTAAVEPQ
+397 DDKTATLTAAVEPE
-411 EATDHSV
+411 EATDRTV
-418 LWTADP
+418 RWTAVPD
-424 EGIVSVENGTVTAL
+424 GIVSVENGTVTAL
-438 NAGTATVRVESV
+438 KAGTATVRAESV

-479 DSGTFEVGLDFVLS
+479 ASEKFEVGLDFVLS
-493 ATVTPGDAT
+493 AEVTPGDAT
-502 DKRLIWSV
+502 DKRLTWSV
-510 SPADI
+510 SPENI
-515 VSLDVATGTAPATGT
+515 VSLDAATG
-530 VTVTALK
+530 TVTALK

-558 VTVSPATAAVTK
+558 ITVSPATADVTK

-582 GKNYRLT
+582 GKSYRLT
-589 ASVEPPNAAD
+589 ASVEPPNAAV
-599 KTVTWSLEGGDGVA
+599 KTVTWSLEGGDVPA
-613 TLSDD
+613 TITDD
-618 GHLSVDS
+618 GLLSVNS
-625 NAGAAMFTVK
+625 NAGTVMFTVK

-663 DAVADV
+663 DAVVDA
-669 TGKQNFTEDD
+669 TGRHNFTESD
-679 LANVSELEVDP
+679 LENVSGLEVAA
-690 ASGTKALYGL
+690 ASGTTALYGL

-751 VCGYQGFK
+751 ACGYQGFK

-774 NEWSRND
+774 NEWSRNG
-781 SNDNVTLV
+781 SNYNVTLV